1 MATPSNNNNPTATL
15 ASRFKI
21 LEETLPPDM
30 VVDLSTNGADLL
42 TRAVG
47 EYLHKLHVHKPSKD
61 KLKEL
66 IEAFPAALSHT
77 NDQGQ

>member
-21 LEETLPPDM
+21 LEETLQPDI
-30 VVDLSTNGADLL
+30 LEDLL

-61 KLKEL
+61 KVKEFTSRTGWVPQKGL
-66 IEAFPAALSHT
+66 
-77 NDQGQ
+77 